1 MFGLSW
7 ALARGVSRQ
16 KSPTNKNEN
25 FRLMDL
31 FPVCVFAAGAA
42 WVFDL
47 AMAQGVYQMGDV

>member
-1 MFGLSW
+1 
-7 ALARGVSRQ
+7 
-16 KSPTNKNEN
+16 
-25 FRLMDL
+25 MDL